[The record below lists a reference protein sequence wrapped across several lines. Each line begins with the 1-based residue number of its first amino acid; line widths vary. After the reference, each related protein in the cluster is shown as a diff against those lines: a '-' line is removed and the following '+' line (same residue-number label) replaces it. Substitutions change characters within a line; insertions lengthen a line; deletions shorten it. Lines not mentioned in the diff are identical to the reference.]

1 MNNKLI
7 TKMLNIP
14 VSTHALLEFMFFI
27 VVGVTANSLGLL
39 N

>member
-1 MNNKLI
+1 MNNKLAAKI
-7 TKMLNIP
+7 LNIP

-27 VVGVTANSLGLL
+27 VVGITANSLGLL